1 MSDGWE
7 VSYPA
12 RLVSRSGKEYLGK
25 DIINDNSKLRTGT
38 VLRLK
43 QAPERVKIIRDTNK
57 LQESFVGQ
65 EKIDPW
71 TYYVTLEKLNRKS
84 KAMDDAVNGMTQGI
98 SFAAEDGTAMEG
110 DVTIHITEPLKIQEP
125 TYQTYLHTW
134 HLLDPKVKARIIAH
148 GEVPEVPRP
157 LDFFDVGEMPK
168 IAPYVAEFLAKV
180 KATNIDNSLLNEL
193 EQALRMV
200 PDDAER
206 LWRERFS
213 RVISAIIKLAKED
226 VARDLPTSEEKLA
239 QAADKLLGP
248 LEKTTEEKYEEEAKA
263 HQAQQAIDRANGI
276 YGT

>member
-7 VSYPA
+7 VSYPQK
-12 RLVSRSGKEYLGK
+12 LISRSGKVYEGK
-25 DIINDNSKLRTGT
+25 DIISDNSKLRTGT
-38 VLRLK
+38 ALRMK
-43 QAPERVKIIRDTNK
+43 QAPERVKIIRDINK
-57 LQESFVGQ
+57 LQELFVGQ
-65 EKIDPW
+65 EKIDAW

-84 KAMDDAVNGMTQGI
+84 KAMDDAVNGMTIGI

-125 TYQTYLHTW
+125 TYLTYLHTW

-168 IAPYVAEFLAKV
+168 IAPYVTEFLAKV
-180 KATNIDNSLLNEL
+180 KTTNIDNGLLNEL

-206 LWRERFS
+206 LWRERFT
-213 RVISAIIKLAKED
+213 RIIDAIIKIARED
-226 VARDLPTSEEKLA
+226 ARRDLPTAEEKLA
-239 QAADKLLGP
+239 AETDRKLGKMAENP
-248 LEKTTEEKYEEEAKA
+248 RGE
-263 HQAQQAIDRANGI
+263 
-276 YGT
+276 